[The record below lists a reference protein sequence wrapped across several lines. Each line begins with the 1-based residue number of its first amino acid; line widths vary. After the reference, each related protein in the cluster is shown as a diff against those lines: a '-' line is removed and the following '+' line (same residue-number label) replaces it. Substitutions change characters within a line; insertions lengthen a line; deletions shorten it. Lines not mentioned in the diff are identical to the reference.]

1 MQSGNTSV
9 PLAALIL
16 AQSDS
21 DVAPANQP
29 LLLTLGGQTLLERLA
44 YQAVRL
50 GAGHIVLCAGAL
62 PGAMVTALDRL
73 KARGI
78 DIGLAR
84 SPREAADRLHP
95 DENVLVYANVVFV
108 QDTELARLTSA
119 NAPTVLTLPEP
130 WGRDRFER
138 IDATDNWAGVA
149 QLPASLI
156 RETVAMLGDWAF
168 APTLIRRA
176 VQQGVA
182 RAPLVLRNE
191 AETDEIA
198 PLVQDDL
205 AGTARA
211 IARHAGVAADG
222 VVERHALMPLL
233 RPFAAWVSLK
243 PVSSAMVA
251 ALTLLLFA
259 GALASAL
266 WDQPLAAFGLMIL
279 GGILTLLTR
288 LLGQTGVPEPKGMAR
303 LIDWRCLVLP
313 AILTATA
320 MYGFAGWKG
329 QWAEAVLALWI
340 AVQTLLTVHAVRRGG
355 VLPAWRAGATGEAL
369 VLLAA
374 FASGWPII
382 GLVLVLLH
390 ALALQIFV
398 QHKGLSA

>member
-1 MQSGNTSV
+1 MLSGNPSV

-21 DVAPANQP
+21 DVAPGNQP

-44 YQAVRL
+44 YQAVRM

-62 PGAMVTALDRL
+62 PGNMVTALDRL

-78 DIGLAR
+78 DVSLAR
-84 SPREAADRLHP
+84 SPREAADKLHP
-95 DENVLVYANVVFV
+95 DEHVLVYANVVFV
-108 QDTELARLTSA
+108 QDAELAGLVRA
-119 NAPTVLTLPEP
+119 GAPTVLTLPEP

-149 QLPASLI
+149 KLPASLI

-182 RAPLVLRNE
+182 RTPLTLRNE

-198 PLVQDDL
+198 PLVQEDL

-222 VVERHALMPLL
+222 IVERHALMPLL

-243 PVSSAMVA
+243 PVSSTMIASF
-251 ALTLLLFA
+251 TLLLLA
-259 GALASAL
+259 GAIAAGIAA
-266 WDQPLAAFGLMIL
+266 QPLAAFGVLIL
-279 GGILTLLTR
+279 GGAAALLTR
-288 LLGQTGVPEPKGMAR
+288 LLGQTGVPEPKWMAR

-313 AILTATA
+313 AILFVTAG
-320 MYGFAGWKG
+320 YGFAGWKG
-329 QWAEAVLALWI
+329 QWAEAVLALWLG
-340 AVQTLLTVHAVRRGG
+340 VQTLITVHAVHRG
-355 VLPAWRAGATGEAL
+355 VALPDWRAGGTGEAL
-369 VLLAA
+369 ILLAG
-374 FASGWPII
+374 FAAGWPMV
-382 GLVLVLLH
+382 GLALVLIHAVALH
-390 ALALQIFV
+390 ITI
-398 QHKGLSA
+398 QHKSFHT